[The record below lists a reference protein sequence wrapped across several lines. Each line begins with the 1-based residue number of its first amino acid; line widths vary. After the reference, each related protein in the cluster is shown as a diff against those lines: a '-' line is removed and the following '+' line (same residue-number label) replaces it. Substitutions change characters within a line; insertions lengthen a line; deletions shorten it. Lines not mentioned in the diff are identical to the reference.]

1 MQVQMLQEFLVLA
14 ETLNFL
20 AAASDLYISQATLS
34 KHIREMEKELGA
46 PLFKRTTRKVELTEL
61 GVRTIP

>member
-34 KHIREMEKELGA
+34 KHIREMEK
-46 PLFKRTTRKVELTEL
+46 TTRA
-61 GVRTIP
+61 PPSW